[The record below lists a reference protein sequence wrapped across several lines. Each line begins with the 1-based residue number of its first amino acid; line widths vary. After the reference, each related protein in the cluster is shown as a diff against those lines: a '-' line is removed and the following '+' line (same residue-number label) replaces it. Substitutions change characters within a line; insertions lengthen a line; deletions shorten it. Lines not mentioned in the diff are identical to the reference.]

1 MDNEIISFSLAKIE
15 RGREK
20 LCKCDPPHYE
30 IDTVNRIV
38 SCQDCGATVDAFD
51 ALLTLARRYEL
62 LEDAQRKMLSKTKLY
77 GAMADA
83 EFERMRRNKT
93 FRDMDENRRK
103 GLYPI
108 CPKCS
113 EVIDPVD
120 IRHWTAHL
128 E

>member
-1 MDNEIISFSLAKIE
+1 M
-15 RGREK
+15 
-20 LCKCDPPHYE
+20 
-30 IDTVNRIV
+30 
-38 SCQDCGATVDAFD
+38 
-51 ALLTLARRYEL
+51 
-62 LEDAQRKMLSKTKLY
+62 LEDAQRKMLSKAKLY

-103 GLYPI
+103 GLYPTCPT